1 MNDIENKKFQK
12 DLFWYLLG
20 SIIPS
25 LLSFIRNPIF
35 TRIFTPEEYGYY
47 SIVVHTFSFL
57 SIILFSWIGSC
68 LWRYY
73 FEYKKKKEL
82 KILYSNI
89 ITLLLISSIIVL
101 VLMCIWLSQTDNTL
115 IRKLVLLSTLYQ
127 LTYNFIYLYLI
138 IIRLQEKAFQF
149 NLYYSI
155 QATGAFGILCLFV
168 FILKYRIESILIGQ
182 VTINILLL
190 LFLTIGIRKIPGLSA
205 RYISLS
211 IFKELLRY
219 GSVGLILGFGVMAL
233 NTSDRYIIALYTDMG
248 AVGIYN
254 QIYMLSQYSIY
265 HLITVYFN
273 TINPRLNKILVYNSK
288 DKESKITEYVGLFL
302 LLLLPLTVYFSLF
315 SKELSIILLGE
326 KFRIGYR
333 MIPYIMFS
341 SFIYGLTLFN
351 ETKLKFENRFKPLIF
366 GIISALVLNIIL
378 NFILIPLFNYQW
390 AAYTTLASYIIL
402 FLIFYSADSLKFLII
417 RFLTKK
423 IYLAVLILVAQVII
437 DLIIRKV
444 LKIEINVILTV
455 LEGMVFLLIYIL
467 VMKLNKRTI
476 AITVH

>member
-1 MNDIENKKFQK
+1 MKEIENKKFQK

-47 SIVVHTFSFL
+47 SIVVHTFSYL

-73 FEYKKKKEL
+73 FEYQKKNEL

-89 ITLLLISSIIVL
+89 ITLLLVSSIVVL
-101 VLMCIWLSQTDNTL
+101 VIMGFWLSQTDNIL
-115 IRKLVLLSTLYQ
+115 IRKLVILSTLYQ

-155 QATGAFGILCLFV
+155 QAAGAFGILCLFV
-168 FILKYRIESILIGQ
+168 FILEYRIESILIGQ
-182 VTINILLL
+182 VSINILLL
-190 LFLTIGIRKIPGLSA
+190 LFLTVRIRKIPGLSS
-205 RYISLS
+205 RHLS
-211 IFKELLRY
+211 FSIIKELLRY
-219 GSVGLILGFGVMAL
+219 GAVGLILGFGVMAL
-233 NTSDRYIIALYTDMG
+233 NTSDRYIIALYAGMG

-273 TINPRLNKILVYNSK
+273 TINPKLNKILVYNSE
-288 DKESKITEYVGLFL
+288 DKESKIKEFVGLFL
-302 LLLLPLTVYFSLF
+302 MLILPLTVYFSLF

-351 ETKLKFENRFKPLIF
+351 ETKLKFENRFRPLIT
-366 GIISALVLNIIL
+366 GIIAALVLNIVL

-402 FLIFYSADSLKFLII
+402 FLIFYWADSLKFITTRFFTRKIRLAII
-417 RFLTKK
+417 
-423 IYLAVLILVAQVII
+423 IIISQVII

-444 LKIEINVILTV
+444 LKIEISVVLTV
-455 LEGMVFLLIYIL
+455 IEGMVFLLIYTLI
-467 VMKLNKRTI
+467 MKLNKRTI
-476 AITVH
+476 AVTLH